1 MASAAE
7 SGPTEKQDPC
17 APAGGGAGSTEI
29 AASRSLRV
37 SNQSVNR
44 CSMRGS
50 LRAGRVAPA
59 SPTRKQFT
67 DPLVVQSNRPA
78 LVCATATSAVP
89 PSAPPG
95 ITTSHEPSAA
105 IVTLTVRAGRPGF
118 CRLYVATNRLSRAAA
133 TRAASCPQGAVGAV
147 GTAVADGV
155 SSG

>member
-1 MASAAE
+1 
-7 SGPTEKQDPC
+7 
-17 APAGGGAGSTEI
+17 
-29 AASRSLRV
+29 
-37 SNQSVNR
+37 
-44 CSMRGS
+44 
-50 LRAGRVAPA
+50 
-59 SPTRKQFT
+59 
-67 DPLVVQSNRPA
+67 PLVVQSNRPA

-95 ITTSHEPSAA
+95 TTTSHEPSAA

-155 SSG
+155 SSGRTGGCEVHPARAAQPSTAVVVSRVVRPVRTRVIVADRSAGSWDRLSRPAIAA